1 MKRLA
6 IVGFGGA
13 GYNAAKAAR
22 SVSPDAE
29 IDVYTDTDVGP
40 YNPMLTTY
48 YVKNAIAYDTLF
60 PFGALEKIAQ
70 SLRLNI
76 HTGCPVTGLLAQERA
91 VELANGTRRRY
102 DSILLSTG
110 ASALMPPIP
119 GIDLPGVLKMRTA
132 ADARL
137 LKERIETGGL
147 KDALVV
153 GASWVGI
160 KVIED
165 FYEKGIACT
174 LVDGAKWIFPVAAFR
189 ETAQRIQA
197 DLDRKSVRQAYGQM
211 LERIEREP
219 DGRLAACMKGGER
232 FSADTVVVCIGIRP
246 NVGFLKGSG
255 LEIGR
260 AVRVDRKQQT
270 NIPGIYAAGD
280 CCEGF
285 EMQSGTYKHVGVWAN
300 AQNQGRVA
308 GINMAGGNEEFS
320 SNLLLNLAHY
330 LHVDFLSIGDITT
343 CCPGDEVYEYE
354 AIVEALKKYGVY
366 ENTLILFTSD
376 NGSRNDFGESNGI
389 LRSGFVKSLQH
400 EQTFSDYGVAALQA
414 AGYPDSFIKF
424 LGGSDHD

>member
-102 DSILLSTG
+102 DRILLSTG

-354 AIVEALKKYGVY
+354 DDYYYIRGVKKGKDIKCI
-366 ENTLILFTSD
+366 NI
-376 NGSRNDFGESNGI
+376 FGPPESNGI

>member
-60 PFGALEKIAQ
+60 PFGALEEIAQ

-354 AIVEALKKYGVY
+354 DDYYYIRGVKKGKDIKCI
-366 ENTLILFTSD
+366 NI
-376 NGSRNDFGESNGI
+376 FGPPESNGI

-424 LGGSDHD
+424 WGGSDHD

>member
-285 EMQSGTYKHVGVWAN
+285 DMQSGTYKHVGVWAN

-354 AIVEALKKYGVY
+354 DDYYYIRGVKKGKDIKCI
-366 ENTLILFTSD
+366 NI
-376 NGSRNDFGESNGI
+376 FGPPESNGI

>member
-1 MKRLA
+1 
-6 IVGFGGA
+6 
-13 GYNAAKAAR
+13 
-22 SVSPDAE
+22 
-29 IDVYTDTDVGP
+29 
-40 YNPMLTTY
+40 
-48 YVKNAIAYDTLF
+48 
-60 PFGALEKIAQ
+60 
-70 SLRLNI
+70 
-76 HTGCPVTGLLAQERA
+76 
-91 VELANGTRRRY
+91 
-102 DSILLSTG
+102 
-110 ASALMPPIP
+110 MPPIP

-219 DGRLAACMKGGER
+219 DGRLAACMKAGER

-280 CCEGF
+280 CCERF
-285 EMQSGTYKHVGVWAN
+285 
-300 AQNQGRVA
+300 
-308 GINMAGGNEEFS
+308 
-320 SNLLLNLAHY
+320 
-330 LHVDFLSIGDITT
+330 
-343 CCPGDEVYEYE
+343 
-354 AIVEALKKYGVY
+354 
-366 ENTLILFTSD
+366 
-376 NGSRNDFGESNGI
+376 
-389 LRSGFVKSLQH
+389 
-400 EQTFSDYGVAALQA
+400 
-414 AGYPDSFIKF
+414 
-424 LGGSDHD
+424 

>member
-102 DSILLSTG
+102 DRILLSTG

-119 GIDLPGVLKMRTA
+119 GIDLPGVLKMRPA

-354 AIVEALKKYGVY
+354 DDYYYIRGVKKGKDIKCI
-366 ENTLILFTSD
+366 NI
-376 NGSRNDFGESNGI
+376 FGPPESNGI

>member
-246 NVGFLKGSG
+246 NFGFLKGSG

-354 AIVEALKKYGVY
+354 DDYYYIRGVKKGKDIKCI
-366 ENTLILFTSD
+366 NI
-376 NGSRNDFGESNGI
+376 FGPPESNGI

>member
-13 GYNAAKAAR
+13 GYNAAKAAL

-354 AIVEALKKYGVY
+354 DDYYYIRGVKKGKDIKCI
-366 ENTLILFTSD
+366 NI
-376 NGSRNDFGESNGI
+376 FGPPESNGI

>member
-1 MKRLA
+1 M
-6 IVGFGGA
+6 
-13 GYNAAKAAR
+13 
-22 SVSPDAE
+22 SPDAE

-354 AIVEALKKYGVY
+354 DDYYYIRGVKKGKDIKCI
-366 ENTLILFTSD
+366 NI
-376 NGSRNDFGESNGI
+376 FGPPESNGI

>member
-211 LERIEREP
+211 RERIEREP

-330 LHVDFLSIGDITT
+330 LHVDFLSS
-343 CCPGDEVYEYE
+343 
-354 AIVEALKKYGVY
+354 
-366 ENTLILFTSD
+366 F
-376 NGSRNDFGESNGI
+376 
-389 LRSGFVKSLQH
+389 LRSRDCF
-400 EQTFSDYGVAALQA
+400 
-414 AGYPDSFIKF
+414 
-424 LGGSDHD
+424 

>member
-60 PFGALEKIAQ
+60 PFGALEEIAQ

-147 KDALVV
+147 EGCAGGGRILGGDQSDRRLLR
-153 GASWVGI
+153 
-160 KVIED
+160 
-165 FYEKGIACT
+165 KGHCLHA
-174 LVDGAKWIFPVAAFR
+174 GGR
-189 ETAQRIQA
+189 RQM
-197 DLDRKSVRQAYGQM
+197 DLS
-211 LERIEREP
+211 
-219 DGRLAACMKGGER
+219 GGG
-232 FSADTVVVCIGIRP
+232 FS
-246 NVGFLKGSG
+246 
-255 LEIGR
+255 
-260 AVRVDRKQQT
+260 
-270 NIPGIYAAGD
+270 GD
-280 CCEGF
+280 CPEDSGGF
-285 EMQSGTYKHVGVWAN
+285 GPQECP
-300 AQNQGRVA
+300 A
-308 GINMAGGNEEFS
+308 GLRTDAG
-320 SNLLLNLAHY
+320 A
-330 LHVDFLSIGDITT
+330 D
-343 CCPGDEVYEYE
+343 
-354 AIVEALKKYGVY
+354 
-366 ENTLILFTSD
+366 
-376 NGSRNDFGESNGI
+376 
-389 LRSGFVKSLQH
+389 
-400 EQTFSDYGVAALQA
+400 
-414 AGYPDSFIKF
+414 
-424 LGGSDHD
+424 

>member
-1 MKRLA
+1 
-6 IVGFGGA
+6 
-13 GYNAAKAAR
+13 
-22 SVSPDAE
+22 
-29 IDVYTDTDVGP
+29 
-40 YNPMLTTY
+40 MLTTY
-48 YVKNAIAYDTLF
+48 YVKNAFAYDTLF
-60 PFGALEKIAQ
+60 PFGALEEIAQ

-197 DLDRKSVRQAYGQM
+197 DLDRKSVRQAYGQ
-211 LERIEREP
+211 
-219 DGRLAACMKGGER
+219 DAG
-232 FSADTVVVCIGIRP
+232 AD
-246 NVGFLKGSG
+246 
-255 LEIGR
+255 
-260 AVRVDRKQQT
+260 
-270 NIPGIYAAGD
+270 
-280 CCEGF
+280 
-285 EMQSGTYKHVGVWAN
+285 
-300 AQNQGRVA
+300 
-308 GINMAGGNEEFS
+308 
-320 SNLLLNLAHY
+320 
-330 LHVDFLSIGDITT
+330 
-343 CCPGDEVYEYE
+343 
-354 AIVEALKKYGVY
+354 
-366 ENTLILFTSD
+366 
-376 NGSRNDFGESNGI
+376 
-389 LRSGFVKSLQH
+389 
-400 EQTFSDYGVAALQA
+400 
-414 AGYPDSFIKF
+414 
-424 LGGSDHD
+424 

>member
-60 PFGALEKIAQ
+60 PFGALEEIAQ

-285 EMQSGTYKHVGVWAN
+285 EMQSGNYKHVGVWAN

-354 AIVEALKKYGVY
+354 DDYYYIRGVKKGKDIKCI
-366 ENTLILFTSD
+366 NI
-376 NGSRNDFGESNGI
+376 FGPPESNGI

>member
-354 AIVEALKKYGVY
+354 DDYYYIRGVKKGKDIKCI
-366 ENTLILFTSD
+366 NI
-376 NGSRNDFGESNGI
+376 FGPPESNGI
-389 LRSGFVKSLQH
+389 LRSGFVKSLRRIP
-400 EQTFSDYGVAALQA
+400 AARTDLQRLRSCCA
-414 AGYPDSFIKF
+414 SSCGLS
-424 LGGSDHD
+424 G

>member
-60 PFGALEKIAQ
+60 PFGALEEIAQ

-189 ETAQRIQA
+189 ETAQRNQA

-354 AIVEALKKYGVY
+354 DDYYYIRGVKKGKDIKCI
-366 ENTLILFTSD
+366 NI
-376 NGSRNDFGESNGI
+376 FGPPESNGI

>member
-6 IVGFGGA
+6 IVGFGG

-343 CCPGDEVYEYE
+343 CSPGDEVYEYE
-354 AIVEALKKYGVY
+354 DDYYYIRGVKKGKDIKCI
-366 ENTLILFTSD
+366 NI
-376 NGSRNDFGESNGI
+376 FGPPESNGI

>member
-60 PFGALEKIAQ
+60 PFGALEEIAQ

-211 LERIEREP
+211 LERIERDP

-354 AIVEALKKYGVY
+354 DDYYYIRGVKKGKDIKCI
-366 ENTLILFTSD
+366 NI
-376 NGSRNDFGESNGI
+376 FGPPESNGI

>member
-40 YNPMLTTY
+40 YTPMLTTY

-246 NVGFLKGSG
+246 NVGSLKGSG

-354 AIVEALKKYGVY
+354 DDYYYIRGVKKGKDIKCI
-366 ENTLILFTSD
+366 NI
-376 NGSRNDFGESNGI
+376 FGPPESNGI

>member
-60 PFGALEKIAQ
+60 PFGALEEIAQ

-330 LHVDFLSIGDITT
+330 LHVVFLCFGDIPT
-343 CCPGDEVYEYE
+343 CWPGDEVYEYE
-354 AIVEALKKYGVY
+354 DDYYYIRGVKKGKDIKCI
-366 ENTLILFTSD
+366 NI
-376 NGSRNDFGESNGI
+376 FGPPESNGI

>member
-48 YVKNAIAYDTLF
+48 YVKNAIAHDTLF
-60 PFGALEKIAQ
+60 PFGALEEIAQ

-354 AIVEALKKYGVY
+354 DDYYYIRGVKKGKDIKCI
-366 ENTLILFTSD
+366 NI
-376 NGSRNDFGESNGI
+376 FGPPESNGI

>member
-91 VELANGTRRRY
+91 VELANG
-102 DSILLSTG
+102 TG

-354 AIVEALKKYGVY
+354 DDYYYIRGVKKGKDIKCI
-366 ENTLILFTSD
+366 NI
-376 NGSRNDFGESNGI
+376 FGPPESNGI

>member
-232 FSADTVVVCIGIRP
+232 FSAVTVVVCIGIRP

-354 AIVEALKKYGVY
+354 DDYYYIRGVKKGKDIKCI
-366 ENTLILFTSD
+366 NI
-376 NGSRNDFGESNGI
+376 FGPPESNGI

>member
-308 GINMAGGNEEFS
+308 GINMAGGNGEFS

-354 AIVEALKKYGVY
+354 DDYYYIRGVKKGKDIKCI
-366 ENTLILFTSD
+366 NI
-376 NGSRNDFGESNGI
+376 FGPPESNGI

>member
-174 LVDGAKWIFPVAAFR
+174 LVDGAKWIFPVEAFR

-354 AIVEALKKYGVY
+354 DDYYYIRGVKKGKDIKCI
-366 ENTLILFTSD
+366 NI
-376 NGSRNDFGESNGI
+376 FGPPESNGI

>member
-1 MKRLA
+1 
-6 IVGFGGA
+6 
-13 GYNAAKAAR
+13 
-22 SVSPDAE
+22 
-29 IDVYTDTDVGP
+29 
-40 YNPMLTTY
+40 MLTTY
-48 YVKNAIAYDTLF
+48 YVKNAFAYDTLF
-60 PFGALEKIAQ
+60 PFGALEEIAQ

-354 AIVEALKKYGVY
+354 DDYYYIRGVKKGKDIKCI
-366 ENTLILFTSD
+366 NI
-376 NGSRNDFGESNGI
+376 FGPPESNGI

>member
-48 YVKNAIAYDTLF
+48 YVKNAFAYDTLF
-60 PFGALEKIAQ
+60 PFGALEEIAQ

-354 AIVEALKKYGVY
+354 DDYYYIRGVKKGKDIKCI
-366 ENTLILFTSD
+366 NI
-376 NGSRNDFGESNGI
+376 FGPPESNGI

-400 EQTFSDYGVAALQA
+400 EQTFSAYGVAALQA
-414 AGYPDSFIKF
+414 AGYPDRFIMF

>member
-165 FYEKGIACT
+165 FYDKGIACT

-354 AIVEALKKYGVY
+354 DDYYYIRGVKKGKDIKCI
-366 ENTLILFTSD
+366 NI
-376 NGSRNDFGESNGI
+376 FGPPESNGI

>member
-1 MKRLA
+1 MKKIA

-354 AIVEALKKYGVY
+354 DDYYYIRGVKKGKDIKCI
-366 ENTLILFTSD
+366 NI
-376 NGSRNDFGESNGI
+376 FGPPESNGI

>member
-60 PFGALEKIAQ
+60 PFGALEEIAQ

-308 GINMAGGNEEFS
+308 GINLAGGNEEFS

-354 AIVEALKKYGVY
+354 DDYYYIRGVKKGKDIKCI
-366 ENTLILFTSD
+366 NI
-376 NGSRNDFGESNGI
+376 FGPPESNGI

>member
-60 PFGALEKIAQ
+60 PFGALEEIAQ

-232 FSADTVVVCIGIRP
+232 FSADTVVGCIGIRP

-354 AIVEALKKYGVY
+354 DDYYYIRGVKKGKDIKCI
-366 ENTLILFTSD
+366 NI
-376 NGSRNDFGESNGI
+376 FGPPESNGI

>member
-60 PFGALEKIAQ
+60 PFGALEEIAQ

-219 DGRLAACMKGGER
+219 NGRLAACMKGGER

-354 AIVEALKKYGVY
+354 DDYYYIRGVKKGKDIKCI
-366 ENTLILFTSD
+366 NI
-376 NGSRNDFGESNGI
+376 FGPPESNGI

>member
-60 PFGALEKIAQ
+60 PFGALEEIAQ

-91 VELANGTRRRY
+91 VELANVTRRRY

-354 AIVEALKKYGVY
+354 DDYYYIRGVKKGKDIKCI
-366 ENTLILFTSD
+366 NI
-376 NGSRNDFGESNGI
+376 FGPPESNGI

>member
-40 YNPMLTTY
+40 YNPMLPTY

-132 ADARL
+132 TDARL

-354 AIVEALKKYGVY
+354 DDYYYIRGVKKGKDIKCI
-366 ENTLILFTSD
+366 NI
-376 NGSRNDFGESNGI
+376 FGPPESNGI

>member
-280 CCEGF
+280 CCEGV

-354 AIVEALKKYGVY
+354 DDYYYIRGVKKGKDIKCI
-366 ENTLILFTSD
+366 NI
-376 NGSRNDFGESNGI
+376 FGPPESNGI

>member
-60 PFGALEKIAQ
+60 PFGALEEIAQ

-354 AIVEALKKYGVY
+354 DDYYYIRGVKKGKDIKCI
-366 ENTLILFTSD
+366 NI
-376 NGSRNDFGESNGI
+376 FGPPESNGI

-424 LGGSDHD
+424 LGGSDQD

>member
-60 PFGALEKIAQ
+60 PFGALEEIAQ

-308 GINMAGGNEEFS
+308 GINMAGGNEELS

-354 AIVEALKKYGVY
+354 DDYYYIRGVKKGKDIKCI
-366 ENTLILFTSD
+366 NI
-376 NGSRNDFGESNGI
+376 FGPPESNGI

>member
-60 PFGALEKIAQ
+60 PFGALEEIAQ

-354 AIVEALKKYGVY
+354 DDYYYIRGVKKGKDIKCI
-366 ENTLILFTSD
+366 NI
-376 NGSRNDFGESNGI
+376 FGPPESNGI
-389 LRSGFVKSLQH
+389 LRSGFVKSRQH

>member
-60 PFGALEKIAQ
+60 PFGALEEIAQ

-354 AIVEALKKYGVY
+354 DDYYYIRGVKKGKDIKCI
-366 ENTLILFTSD
+366 NI
-376 NGSRNDFGESNGI
+376 FGPPESNGI